1 MKKSTWIISL
11 LLLLYFPVVAQKIT
25 HLGLMN
31 RLIDTK
37 YSTELYLYTHCTSQ
51 NQKDSAL
58 AFYNELRW
66 KIDGFL
72 YQLSADMITSNSPR
86 KMKLL
91 NEWCLNNK
99 PKKAIDTYIYQL
111 NEIEKF
117 YATNIRDALTK
128 TRTLNLTT
136 NVFYLLKDS
145 WTILN
150 GLSDIKTQKTMALVN
165 LLDQAR
171 LSDPLL
177 IIKQIK

>member
-1 MKKSTWIISL
+1 MKKTLSIICL
-11 LLLLYFPVVAQKIT
+11 LLLLYFPMVAQKNT
-25 HLGLMN
+25 HQGLMN

-37 YSTELYLYTHCTSQ
+37 YNTELYLYTHCTSQ

-58 AFYNELRW
+58 AIYNELRW
-66 KIDGFL
+66 KIDGL
-72 YQLSADMITSNSPR
+72 IYQLSADMITSNSPR
-86 KMKLL
+86 KMRLL
-91 NEWCLNNK
+91 NDWCLTNK

-117 YATNIRDALTK
+117 YATNIRDELTK

-171 LSDPLL
+171 LCDPLV